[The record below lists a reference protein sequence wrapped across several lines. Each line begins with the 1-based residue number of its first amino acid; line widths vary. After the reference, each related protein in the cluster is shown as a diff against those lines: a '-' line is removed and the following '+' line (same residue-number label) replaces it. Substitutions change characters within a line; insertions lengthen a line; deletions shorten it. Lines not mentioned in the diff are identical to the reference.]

1 MNTRARGNQFV
12 NNLATPNHKW
22 WSVATSLTHCIT
34 AGWEP
39 TPLSK
44 EYISLWDAEQAVY
57 IRNDHFPHTSTN
69 HPFERAVKKQ
79 LTCEIPIPKG
89 LKLKPWLP
97 FLPLG
102 WLQRQLP
109 QLQQSGNEKKV
120 SRSSKCNLPRESS
133 TGAGIL
139 QQNINKTNFAWSV
152 SCSHNLPLLSM

>member
-1 MNTRARGNQFV
+1 MNTWERGNQFV
-12 NNLATPNHKW
+12 NNLATPNHQW
-22 WSVATSLTHCIT
+22 WSVATSLTLCIT

-39 TPLSK
+39 TPLWW
-44 EYISLWDAEQAVY
+44 EDTSLWDAEQVVY
-57 IRNDHFPHTSTN
+57 FRNDHFTHTSTN
-69 HPFERAVKKQ
+69 HPSERAVKKQ
-79 LTCEIPIPKG
+79 LTCEIPIPKR
-89 LKLKPWLP
+89 LKQKPRFP

-109 QLQQSGNEKKV
+109 QLQQSGNEKKA

-152 SCSHNLPLLSM
+152 SCSHNLHLLSI